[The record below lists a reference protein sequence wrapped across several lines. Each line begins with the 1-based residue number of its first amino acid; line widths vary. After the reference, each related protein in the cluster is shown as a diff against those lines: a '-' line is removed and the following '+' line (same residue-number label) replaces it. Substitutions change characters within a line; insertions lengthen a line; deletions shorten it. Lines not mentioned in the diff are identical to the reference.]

1 MVKLSKTDLWN
12 PQNSDVFTGKP
23 YWKLLFNLFVSLSAI
38 LLKTDFLK
46 EFSLHDFCKIAFFK
60 ISLRFPSNKAADLK
74 SFGCT
79 FTENDVLVKNLKNYI
94 LARLITV
101 GKVAK
106 YGVFSGPYF
115 PSFGQNTD
123 QRKRRIWTLLSQCIL
138 CKKYIWILKFM
149 SIPPSKFPK
158 RAHRKFPTAIGRRC
172 WISLFWEFEKATAN
186 CLKSTQNPWKTP
198 VEEHLL
204 LLYGYFQEFRSDF
217 KYVLFCQD
225 SSR

>member
-149 SIPPSKFPK
+149 SIPLSKFPK
-158 RAHRKFPTAIGRRC
+158 SGPPKVSYGSGHWETLLNIIVLRIWKSNGKLLKIKAKSLKNTCGRTPSSPLQIFSR
-172 WISLFWEFEKATAN
+172 ISLRF
-186 CLKSTQNPWKTP
+186 
-198 VEEHLL
+198 
-204 LLYGYFQEFRSDF
+204 
-217 KYVLFCQD
+217 
-225 SSR
+225 